1 MALTRSE
8 QALVE
13 ALAVLPPNNV
23 YADAGKR
30 EILSGFRLF
39 TDRRITDI
47 GWETGAVLVLGLA
60 GDPGSAMSR
69 PATVRVSKEGDLLRF
84 RCSHPDHNGSERCS
98 HVVCA
103 LMTLVHFFRPNVLQN
118 GKRGP
123 ALPGPARGRPL
134 QANRPAGR
142 RQGCA
147 TCAFQGSR
155 GEPARGRKERGGPV

>member
-13 ALAVLPPNNV
+13 ALAVLPPHNV

-47 GWETGAVLVLGLA
+47 GWEADAVLLLELA
-60 GDPGSAMSR
+60 GDPDSAMSR
-69 PATVRVSKEGDLLRF
+69 PATVRVSQEGDRLRF

-103 LMTLVHFFRPNVLQN
+103 LMTLVHFFRPNVFKMTREDPPYRDRLAAGLFQTI
-118 GKRGP
+118 
-123 ALPGPARGRPL
+123 
-134 QANRPAGR
+134 RPAGR
-142 RQGCA
+142 RQGCVA
-147 TCAFQGSR
+147 CALQGRR